1 MDLDAVA
8 REILDAN
15 IYLVLATADEAGNPW
30 ASPVWFAADG
40 YATFYWVSSPEV
52 QHSVNLAARSRVYLV
67 VFDSTVPIS
76 TGQAV
81 YMSAAAEQVT
91 DPGEIDR
98 GMEIFSRASVAQ
110 GARVWTPADVR
121 EPAELRLYRA
131 RVTQHWVLDPEAMRD
146 RRVPVSP

>member
-15 IYLVLATADEAGNPW
+15 VYLVLATADGAGNPW
-30 ASPVWFAADG
+30 ASPVWFVADG

-81 YMSAAAEQVT
+81 YMSASAEQVT

-98 GMEIFSRASVAQ
+98 GMEIFSRASMAQ
-110 GARVWTPADVR
+110 GARAWTPADVR

-131 RVTQHWVLDPEAMRD
+131 RVTQHWVLDSEAGRD
-146 RRVPVSP
+146 RRVPVNP

>member
-40 YATFYWVSSPEV
+40 YATFYWVSSPDV
-52 QHSVNLAARSRVYLV
+52 QHSVNLAAGPRVYLV
-67 VFDSTVPIS
+67 VFDSTVPIG

-81 YMSAAAEQVT
+81 YMSASAAQVT

-98 GMEIFSRASVAQ
+98 GMEIFSRASAAQ
-110 GARVWTPADVR
+110 GARAWTAAEVR

-131 RVTQHWVLDPEAMRD
+131 DVTQHWVLDPVRD